1 MAGKVT
7 KNVIYTPWRILQLCP
22 DLRTLQW
29 WYRRTRADNRDDS
42 ILLSLISE
50 FERDG
55 MTFASA
61 LDFCPE
67 LLVKEGIL
75 TRRAPTPSE
84 QKDIEF
90 GWTLAKEMGRLDV
103 GQSVAVK
110 ELATL
115 AVEAIE
121 GTDRC
126 IERAGQF
133 CRAGGWSLVK
143 VAKPQQDMRFD
154 VPTIGVTTIENLH
167 KAGAKVLAIEAG
179 KTILLDEPDVIAL
192 ADRYGLTIVAIRN
205 GARAQARLIEGPS
218 SSSLIHVRARIGRT
232 AGEGTAHSAKPPA
245 CLRRAD
251 CSPGACGRLEARRWR
266 GRLTHARRQSV
277 RPPGSHGAYNH
288 LGGDLQTQAVR
299 VEHQVEVVRVVRVGP
314 VHRPVE
320 LSAAPVELSGGPPR
334 RARRHPHPLGQSLG
348 SHLERGDDPDG

>member
-1 MAGKVT
+1 VSAIEEQTRRRERSGQSRLRRVEPIGLLAGSGRFPILFALAARRQGLSVACAGIKYEASEELRALCDSFEWVGIAKLGRMIRAFKRARAKRIVMAGKVT
-7 KNVIYTPWRILQLCP
+7 KNVIYTPWRIFQLCP

-42 ILLSLISE
+42 LLLSIIRE

-75 TRRAPTPSE
+75 TRRAPSPSE
-84 QKDIEF
+84 HKDIEF

-192 ADRYGLTIVAIRN
+192 ADRYGLSIVAIRSS
-205 GARAQARLIEGPS
+205 ARAHARLIEGSPS
-218 SSSLIHVRARIGRT
+218 
-232 AGEGTAHSAKPPA
+232 
-245 CLRRAD
+245 
-251 CSPGACGRLEARRWR
+251 
-266 GRLTHARRQSV
+266 
-277 RPPGSHGAYNH
+277 
-288 LGGDLQTQAVR
+288 
-299 VEHQVEVVRVVRVGP
+299 
-314 VHRPVE
+314 
-320 LSAAPVELSGGPPR
+320 LS
-334 RARRHPHPLGQSLG
+334 
-348 SHLERGDDPDG
+348 

>member
-1 MAGKVT
+1 VRVTEQTRVSARWAQRRAGRARPIGLLGGSGRFPILFAEAARRQGLDVACVGIRYEASEELRSLCHSFELVGVAKLGRMIRTFKHAGTERIVMAGKVT

-22 DLRTLQW
+22 DIRTIQW

-42 ILLSLISE
+42 ILLSLIGE

-75 TRRAPTPSE
+75 TRRAPSPAE
-84 QKDIEF
+84 QKDVEF
-90 GWTLAKEMGRLDV
+90 GWILAKEMGRLDV

-133 CRAGGWSLVK
+133 CRSGGWSLVK

-154 VPTIGVTTIENLH
+154 VPTVGVTTIENLH

-179 KTILLDEPDVIAL
+179 KTILLDEPEVLHL
-192 ADRYGLTIVAIRN
+192 ADRYGLCIVSMRD
-205 GARAQARLIEGPS
+205 Q
-218 SSSLIHVRARIGRT
+218 
-232 AGEGTAHSAKPPA
+232 
-245 CLRRAD
+245 
-251 CSPGACGRLEARRWR
+251 
-266 GRLTHARRQSV
+266 
-277 RPPGSHGAYNH
+277 
-288 LGGDLQTQAVR
+288 
-299 VEHQVEVVRVVRVGP
+299 
-314 VHRPVE
+314 
-320 LSAAPVELSGGPPR
+320 
-334 RARRHPHPLGQSLG
+334 
-348 SHLERGDDPDG
+348 